1 MNDSPDVFALAKGL
15 RVLVTAGPPGIGLAI
30 SDLLALRGARV
41 HPPYLIPAAEVV
53 PAPWT
58 DVATIER
65 AASPLRSAGHGP
77 RGLPEPRFAGRRRS
91 ADRREWEESCA

>member
-1 MNDSPDVFALAKGL
+1 MNDFPDVFALAKDSH
-15 RVLVTAGPPGIGLAI
+15 VLVTAGASGIGLAI

-41 HPPYLIPAAEVV
+41 HAPYLIPAAEVV

-65 AASPLRSAGHGP
+65 TASLLRSAGHAP
-77 RGLPEPRFAGRRRS
+77 RGRPEPRFAG
-91 ADRREWEESCA
+91 

>member
-1 MNDSPDVFALAKGL
+1 MNDSPDVFALAKVL
-15 RVLVTAGPPGIGLAI
+15 RVLLTAGASGIGRAI

-53 PAPWT
+53 PASWT

-65 AASPLRSAGHGP
+65 TALLLRSAGHAP
-77 RGLPEPRFAGRRRS
+77 RGLPEPRFAG
-91 ADRREWEESCA
+91 